1 MKDVHTDLEIGGRLT
16 LARRRRGLSQTAA
29 ARLLG
34 MSQSKLAKLEL
45 GQARLSFS
53 DAIDLATVY
62 GVSLD
67 AFVPVPA
74 RERLPKT

>member
-1 MKDVHTDLEIGGRLT
+1 MKDARADGDIGVRLAS
-16 LARRRRGLSQTAA
+16 ARRRRGLSQTAA
-29 ARLLG
+29 ARVLG
-34 MSQSKLAKLEL
+34 ISQSKLAKLEL

-67 AFVPVPA
+67 AFVPITA
-74 RERLPKT
+74 RERMPKT